1 MLSGREATDLAILR
15 NGASSCFAAAQHD
28 TSGFVFVACDTRQ
41 RANVHYVGAFAV
53 YFCYCWLLQI
63 FYEVEEMSSMR
74 EAHAQN
80 YGPDNLL
87 RLKPEVACRTC
98 DPQAAQVTPDGR
110 DRREYALAYVER
122 CGGDVPLLERERE
135 TLLAA
140 LEEAWR
146 LEQYEQV
153 VRLVTGLAYLAAR
166 LDDSRE
172 ATRVL
177 QRGIY
182 ASKRTGDERALR
194 HFQSCL
200 SGLLWSAGDYRR
212 AYCVW
217 WESFAGSEPPGYL
230 WEPLRNVVHLTDIV
244 GANGVV
250 GDFAGLLPGGE
261 GHRQGASMALLLF
274 MRAFYARLAGELEAA
289 YDNLCACQQAL
300 AGQDAAVSR
309 YKPFFEVLVQAE
321 LARVRGDYAC
331 SHIYA
336 ETAITLAQAFCDPYT
351 VAVLLWDQALFS
363 YLHGRKEDL
372 PSLALR
378 LAEVTRHLDAP
389 HVRRW
394 NTFLQKQP
402 DLQLP
407 TPVETARE
415 QCRRAW
421 PHEPLSRSELAVLR
435 LLAEGY
441 SNQEIGASLFI
452 ATGTV
457 KKHIEHIY
465 GKLDV
470 HSRTQAAARARML
483 GLLD

>member
-1 MLSGREATDLAILR
+1 
-15 NGASSCFAAAQHD
+15 
-28 TSGFVFVACDTRQ
+28 
-41 RANVHYVGAFAV
+41 
-53 YFCYCWLLQI
+53 
-63 FYEVEEMSSMR
+63 MSSL
-74 EAHAQN
+74 EALHARN
-80 YGPDNLL
+80 SGDI
-87 RLKPEVACRTC
+87 
-98 DPQAAQVTPDGR
+98 
-110 DRREYALAYVER
+110 REYALAYVER

-166 LDDSRE
+166 LDNARE

-182 ASKRTGDERALR
+182 ASKRTGDEQALR

-212 AYCVW
+212 AYRVW
-217 WESFAGSEPPGYL
+217 WESFAGSGPPGSL
-230 WEPLRNVVHLTDIV
+230 WEPLRNVAYLTDMV
-244 GANGVV
+244 GVNGVI
-250 GDFAGLLPGGE
+250 GDFARMLPGGE

-274 MRAFYARLAGELEAA
+274 MRAFYARLAGDLEAA

-300 AGQDAAVSR
+300 TGQVAVVSR
-309 YKPFFEVLVQAE
+309 YKPFFEMVVQAE
-321 LARVRGDYAC
+321 LARVRGDYAG

-363 YLHGRKEDL
+363 YLHGRKEEL
-372 PSLALR
+372 SSLVPR
-378 LAEVTRHLDAP
+378 LSEVTQRLDAP

-402 DLQLP
+402 DLQLIS
-407 TPVETARE
+407 PVESVGEKYRGT
-415 QCRRAW
+415 W
-421 PHEPLSRSELAVLR
+421 LHEPLSRSELAVLR
-435 LLAEGY
+435 LLAEGC

-452 ATGTV
+452 AVGTV

-465 GKLDV
+465 SKLDV
-470 HSRTQAAARARML
+470 HNRTQAAVRARAL

>member
-1 MLSGREATDLAILR
+1 
-15 NGASSCFAAAQHD
+15 
-28 TSGFVFVACDTRQ
+28 
-41 RANVHYVGAFAV
+41 
-53 YFCYCWLLQI
+53 
-63 FYEVEEMSSMR
+63 MSSMR

-80 YGPDNLL
+80 YGPDNLA
-87 RLKPEVACRTC
+87 RLKPGVARHTC
-98 DPQAAQVTPDGR
+98 DPQAAQVTRDGR
-110 DRREYALAYVER
+110 DMREYALAYVEL

-146 LEQYEQV
+146 LKQYEQV
-153 VRLVTGLAYLAAR
+153 VRLVAGLAYLVGR
-166 LDDSRE
+166 LDNARE
-172 ATRVL
+172 AARVL

-182 ASKRTGDERALR
+182 ACRRTRDERALR

-212 AYCVW
+212 AFRVW
-217 WESFAGSEPPGYL
+217 WESFAGSGQPGYL

-244 GANGVV
+244 GANGVL
-250 GDFAGLLPGGE
+250 GDFAGMLPGGE
-261 GHRQGASMALLLF
+261 DHAPGASMALLLF
-274 MRAFYARLAGELEAA
+274 MRAFYARLSGELETA
-289 YDNLCACQQAL
+289 YDGLCACQQAL

-309 YKPFFEVLVQAE
+309 YKPFFEILVQAE
-321 LARVRGDYAC
+321 LARVRGDCTC
-331 SHIYA
+331 SRVYA
-336 ETAITLAQAFCDPYT
+336 EAAITLAQAFCDPYT

-402 DLQLP
+402 DLQFP
-407 TPVETARE
+407 VPVETARE

-421 PHEPLSRSELAVLR
+421 PHEPLSRSELAVLQ

-452 ATGTV
+452 TVGTV

-470 HSRTQAAARARML
+470 HNRTQAAARARML
-483 GLLD
+483 GLLE